1 MTTTASTSSNL
12 LDKDR
17 ISVYVRRDGLIE
29 RQRFNTRVCRQL
41 LPPVQS
47 ILLNT
52 STTIDESTAT
62 SDSNQACSSASSIDN
77 HADDYIFAQK
87 SISIIQQFHLFV
99 LYHQKLFMH

>member
-12 LDKDR
+12 PDKDQIR
-17 ISVYVRRDGLIE
+17 VHVQRDGLIE
-29 RQRFNTRVCRQL
+29 RQRFNTRVWRQL

-62 SDSNQACSSASSIDN
+62 SDSNQAWSSARSIDS
-77 HADDYIFAQK
+77 HADDYILAQK
-87 SISIIQQFHLFV
+87 SISIIQQFHS
-99 LYHQKLFMH
+99 